1 MNFTR
6 WLKKKEEDKLSPRF
20 YKGNNESAFAAAYE
34 VLQRARQFNPQLANK
49 LEQMLLTAIH
59 GDERDLLTWYQ
70 GQADLSS
77 QLNNPEDQV
86 KGSFF
91 DRHRVRSDIS
101 NQLNN
106 PEF

>member
-6 WLKKKEEDKLSPRF
+6 WLKKKEDKLSPAF
-20 YKGNNESAFAAAYE
+20 YKGENKDAFEAAYE
-34 VLQRARQFNPQLANK
+34 VLQRARQYNPALANK

-77 QLNNPEDQV
+77 QLNNPEVQG
-86 KGSFF
+86 KGRFS

-106 PEF
+106 PESF